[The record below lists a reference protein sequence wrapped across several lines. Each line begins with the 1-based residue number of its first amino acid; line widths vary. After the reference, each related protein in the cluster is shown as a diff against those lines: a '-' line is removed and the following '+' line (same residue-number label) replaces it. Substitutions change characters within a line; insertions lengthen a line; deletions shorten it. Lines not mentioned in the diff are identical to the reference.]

1 MTLGRKLILALVVG
15 LLLGMLVAA
24 AGGGDDDGGSY
35 RVRAVFDNG
44 SFVIPG
50 EDVKVAGVKVGQIDD
65 VDLTDENKA
74 AIVLRIDDK
83 AFTPFRR
90 DAHCQLRLQSLI
102 GEQYV
107 ECEPTRPRKE
117 GQQLPPALKR
127 IDSGRGEGQYLL
139 SVDHTTTPVAVDL
152 INNIARL
159 PQQQRFRLIINE
171 LGAGLAGN
179 GPALREA
186 VRRANPALRELD
198 ERDRDPRRA
207 GPAARAAGRRVGR
220 GARAL
225 GASSASGLPASST
238 RRAPPRRRPP
248 SAATTSSAASSACR
262 ASCASCQG
270 LPIASARLPTSSRRR
285 SPSCSA
291 TPRRST
297 PRSRGSDRSRPP
309 PPRRS
314 RASATFAQRGR
325 SVFPAIRPLVRDVQ
339 QLSRPLKP
347 TAGRAADLLGS
358 VDRTGGVEELM
369 RLLFYYSGSI
379 NGEDELGHYV
389 RVALRIGCAQRSG
402 LPVPGC
408 ESTFERIKKNEAPAQ
423 AAAQDAM
430 LDYLLAPQEGGQ

>member
-15 LLLGMLVAA
+15 LLLGTLVAA
-24 AGGGDDDGGSY
+24 AGGGDDDGGGY

-50 EDVKVAGVKVGQIDD
+50 EDVKIAGVKVGQIDD
-65 VDLTDENKA
+65 VDLTDDNKA

-107 ECEPTRPRKE
+107 ECEPTQPRKE
-117 GQQLPPALKR
+117 GEQLPPALKQ
-127 IDSGRGEGQYLL
+127 IDSGDGEGQYLL

-152 INNIARL
+152 INNITRL

-198 ERDRDPRRA
+198 RVIAILAQQDQLLGRLVDESDAVLEPWAKRREQVAGFIDQAGATAAATAERGDDLERNFERLPRFLRELPATADRLSSFADQFTPAIAELQRNA
-207 GPAARAAGRRVGR
+207 PAINATIKGLGPFATAATPAVKS
-220 GARAL
+220 L
-225 GASSASGLPASST
+225 GA
-238 RRAPPRRRPP
+238 
-248 SAATTSSAASSACR
+248 
-262 ASCASCQG
+262 
-270 LPIASARLPTSSRRR
+270 
-285 SPSCSA
+285 
-291 TPRRST
+291 
-297 PRSRGSDRSRPP
+297 
-309 PPRRS
+309 
-314 RASATFAQRGR
+314 FAQRGR
-325 SVFPAIRPLVRDVQ
+325 SVFPAIRPLVRDIQ

-347 TAGRAADLLGS
+347 TATRAADLLGS

-369 RLLFYYSGSI
+369 RLLFYYTGSI
-379 NGEDELGHYV
+379 NGEDELGHYIRTAA
-389 RVALRIGCAQRSG
+389 RVSQCAQRVG
-402 LPVPGC
+402 GFAPGC
-408 ESTFERIKKNEAPAQ
+408 EATFERIKANEAPAQ

-430 LDYLLAPQEGGQ
+430 LDYLLSPQEGGQ